1 MQYVLRNEYEEF
13 MLDDTKAANNIQPT
27 DTHDVRAC
35 TILSAKQ
42 YCEMQISALRES
54 HFKLNFGTFVEG
66 ETVHLL
72 KINQLWMIGNQNKI
86 RMHLRLISSKFSQNS
101 ITPIPFYPN

>member
-13 MLDDTKAANNIQPT
+13 ILDDTNATNNIKQT
-27 DTHDVRAC
+27 DTHDVREC
-35 TILSAKQ
+35 TIVSAKQ
-42 YCEMQISALRES
+42 YCDMQISALRES

-86 RMHLRLISSKFSQNS
+86 RMHLKLISSKFSQNS
-101 ITPIPFYPN
+101 ITPMFYPN

>member
-13 MLDDTKAANNIQPT
+13 ILDDTNATNNIKQT
-27 DTHDVRAC
+27 DTHNVREC
-35 TILSAKQ
+35 TIISAKQ
-42 YCEMQISALRES
+42 YCNMQISALRES

-72 KINQLWMIGNQNKI
+72 KINQLWMIGNQDKI
-86 RMHLRLISSKFSQNS
+86 RMHLKLISSKFSQNS
-101 ITPIPFYPN
+101 IAPMFYPN